1 MEARSTTENGPTVGI
16 PATGF
21 NCAGFFGGAI
31 VTVRYSAILA
41 GLSII
46 MLLAVPWVGLSDTW
60 TLYYM
65 ALASLAGAAI
75 SFFALND

>member
-1 MEARSTTENGPTVGI
+1 M
-16 PATGF
+16 
-21 NCAGFFGGAI
+21 
-31 VTVRYSAILA
+31 TVRYSAILA

-65 ALASLAGAAI
+65 ALTSLVGAVV
-75 SFFALND
+75 SFLMLND

>member
-1 MEARSTTENGPTVGI
+1 
-16 PATGF
+16 
-21 NCAGFFGGAI
+21 

-65 ALASLAGAAI
+65 ALASLAGAGV
-75 SFFALND
+75 SFFLLND